1 MQDLTPE
8 GLETVQNLAR
18 NYSMSV
24 DAVTTLLR
32 AVAAGN
38 GYQAQFSHPE
48 LGGMGQWSQ
57 GGMIMIGD
65 MFNNNLKA
73 TVSSLADALSGALRN
88 QQMFKPVNVGSN
100 SSFFVGGGPS
110 QWPAEL
116 GSPSSS
122 GGQNDMQYAFF
133 PDKRRLAIRYGGNT
147 TVYDTGD
154 HNIYGFGQQQGGD
167 QSLTFNSQYGVVR
180 VADLPQVQIQQGSIQ
195 QGAQA
200 TSFSSSNNSFS
211 SSNNFSPAPPASE
224 PAPQAQAF
232 APAFDNSFPAALPA
246 SPQAAP
252 AATGAT
258 HDEILQTLEKL
269 AALRDK
275 KILSDAEFESK
286 KAELLSRL

>member
-32 AVAAGN
+32 AVVAGN
-38 GYQAQFSHPE
+38 GSQAQFSHPE

-73 TVSSLADALSGALRN
+73 TVSSLADALSGAMRN
-88 QQMFKPVNVGSN
+88 QQMFKPVDFASN
-100 SSFFVGGGPS
+100 NSFFAGGSS

-122 GGQNDMQYAFF
+122 GSQNDMQYAFF
-133 PDKRRLAIRYGGNT
+133 PDKRRLAIRFGGNT
-147 TVYDTGD
+147 NVYDTGD

-167 QSLTFNSQYGVVR
+167 QSLTFNSQYGVVC
-180 VADLPQVQIQQGSIQ
+180 VADLPQVSMQG
-195 QGAQA
+195 GAQTQA
-200 TSFSSSNNSFS
+200 TSFSSSNASFA
-211 SSNNFSPAPPASE
+211 PALAPFE

-232 APAFDNSFPAALPA
+232 APAFDNSFPT
-246 SPQAAP
+246 AP
-252 AATGAT
+252 ALSQPTAPAAT
-258 HDEILQTLEKL
+258 HDEIFQILEKL
-269 AALRDK
+269 AGLRDK